1 MRAFDYVWLDYCC
14 CPQASDA
21 AEARAKAID
30 SLLFYVGSCTELLS
44 LSLPDGR
51 APTTCASEK
60 TYLARGWAQLEVSL
74 ARLRDI
80 APLVPPPRPPRPPPR
95 ALSPTSPA
103 PTAPCPQ
110 LLGAFAPL
118 PLLDDSGNRHPSRHH
133 SHFASNC
140 ASVKA
145 LTVDR
150 AGNATTRSVHAHVLR
165 DPATCE
171 FTFEEDRQRIG
182 PLLHALQAMFEEAGW
197 PFPLQEFSCAYALYA
212 WHPSWAEASMEEE
225 EEEQSVREESML
237 SLDERL
243 GETRLSQRRSQE
255 MGRLVLRR
263 VSLDPTTLARSRRRS
278 VTLCGCHRPPHPH
291 HAFCRRLRR
300 RQAHCLNQHLPHL
313 HRRLQAR
320 RRPRRRRPH
329 RQRHRARRR
338 PWCPRRPLRRC
349 RLPSS
354 PRQSLRR
361 GHY

>member
-1 MRAFDYVWLDYCC
+1 MLDPTKRRIFVSHHWLASEDASPHPDAEPSRPMRAFDYVWLDYCC

-225 EEEQSVREESML
+225 EEEQSVREESMP
-237 SLDERL
+237 SLDERRW
-243 GETRLSQRRSQE
+243 ETRLSQRR
-255 MGRLVLRR
+255 RR
-263 VSLDPTTLARSRRRS
+263 KWGALSCAE
-278 VTLCGCHRPPHPH
+278 
-291 HAFCRRLRR
+291 
-300 RQAHCLNQHLPHL
+300 
-313 HRRLQAR
+313 
-320 RRPRRRRPH
+320 
-329 RQRHRARRR
+329 
-338 PWCPRRPLRRC
+338 
-349 RLPSS
+349 
-354 PRQSLRR
+354 
-361 GHY
+361 